1 MVKEELQ
8 MPHSQDQEKSKKRK
22 WTLEDLKSNSP
33 NIDAVPCIFLEKWRT
48 ERVNYMTTEELA
60 SVIQDRLGTPLKSRG
75 SARLISFFRE
85 RQRKRGLEPLFR
97 PERIYDPKRRRVVK
111 RWSWDP
117 SKYEDLFERFERK
130 YSPFREK
137 TPVEIAL
144 EKVETEITKLLDQ
157 VASLEKDK
165 NALREQLAI
174 LTKTGVIIDQQLKQR
189 CADLLDGPSVQLD
202 TVIREAGAILEDRLR
217 SLAGLD
223 SSYYGK
229 NLVKATLGCDDPRI
243 VFSEMRGA
251 QEGVCYL
258 FRGAIQYIRNPPAH
272 GLIEYDR
279 ETAMVHLRLVDAL
292 LSLLR
297 LGKQKSR

>member
-1 MVKEELQ
+1 

-33 NIDAVPCIFLEKWRT
+33 NIDAVPCIFLEKWCT

-144 EKVETEITKLLDQ
+144 EKIETEITKLLDQ
-157 VASLEKDK
+157 MASLEKDK

-189 CADLLDGPSVQLD
+189 CADLLDSPS
-202 TVIREAGAILEDRLR
+202 T
-217 SLAGLD
+217 
-223 SSYYGK
+223 
-229 NLVKATLGCDDPRI
+229 P
-243 VFSEMRGA
+243 
-251 QEGVCYL
+251 
-258 FRGAIQYIRNPPAH
+258 
-272 GLIEYDR
+272 
-279 ETAMVHLRLVDAL
+279 
-292 LSLLR
+292 
-297 LGKQKSR
+297 SR